1 MIKANDETT
10 AHFLKDV
17 LLKHRSIDSM
27 IKAKIANIIEEEC
40 DNCTI
45 KSVCWNSF
53 SSMVLVGGRC
63 HNKVFLHKGKA

>member
-1 MIKANDETT
+1 MRRLEKNCCLSVQHIGTND
-10 AHFLKDV
+10 
-17 LLKHRSIDSM
+17 RM